1 MSSTI
6 FLPVLFITLAI
17 IVLCI
22 LLCEIK
28 IFYAAQKFSESHSNN
43 SSEIPRLCFF
53 IFKRFADIVISLL
66 VCICI
71 LPLMYLVL
79 TPMIKLSSKGPVIY
93 KQKRV
98 GLFGKEFICYKFR
111 SMHLNNDPSM
121 AKIGDKR
128 ITSVGR
134 WMRKTHIDE
143 FAQFYN
149 VLKGDMSLVGPR
161 PYQKTELD
169 KYASFKAYQ
178 NRLSVRPGIT
188 GLAQINSPRTLTKA
202 RVLELDLKYL
212 EKMSFKKDIFIFFE
226 TLKFKDL
233 SY

>member
-1 MSSTI
+1 MA
-6 FLPVLFITLAI
+6 FI
-17 IVLCI
+17 IVLV
-22 LLCEIK
+22 LCLVLKIFVICTTINEIK
-28 IFYAAQKFSESHSNN
+28 IRRQRKIYCAQNN
-43 SSEIPRLCFF
+43 IDDDCLPGTCFF
-53 IFKRFADIVISLL
+53 VLRRLADVIISGL
-66 VCICI
+66 VCLTI
-71 LPLMYLVL
+71 LPILFVFL
-79 TPMIKLSSKGPVIY
+79 TPLIKLTSKGPVIF
-93 KQKRV
+93 KQKRI
-98 GLFGKEFICYKFR
+98 GIFGKEFVCYKFR

-149 VLKGDMSLVGPR
+149 VLKGDMSLIGPR

-169 KYASFKAYQ
+169 KYAAFEVYQ

-212 EKMSFKKDIFIFFE
+212 EKMSLKKDIFIFFE